1 MAKGMG
7 QGGEGAAAAAAPAQM
22 AVGFA
27 MAQEMAK
34 GMAQPAQAA
43 PAAAPAAAAPA
54 ADVLTPEQA
63 AQLLGVSVE
72 DVMAAIAAGD
82 LKGRKIGNATRI
94 ARAAIDAFLRG
105 E

>member
-1 MAKGMG
+1 
-7 QGGEGAAAAAAPAQM
+7 M

-43 PAAAPAAAAPA
+43 APVAAPAAAAPA